1 MNIKL
6 YVANLAPATTYHE
19 LMNLF
24 SAHGNVTDIDL
35 LDDPTKGRPRGFGFV
50 TMATSEGA
58 QAAIEALHRKEI
70 GTHVL
75 TVSKMQADE
84 LRAGLA
90 SGGRSPVAPTV
101 AYTSFA
107 CEPAA
112 ETIFKQVDFILEL
125 SKKRTILNLVTA
137 PEKMRSFFGNEF
149 KVRNVRNKSFPAYAR
164 D

>member
-1 MNIKL
+1 MNIRL

-50 TMATSEGA
+50 SMATSEGA

-84 LRAGLA
+84 LRAGPA
-90 SGGRSPVAPTV
+90 SGGRSPRR
-101 AYTSFA
+101 AYS
-107 CEPAA
+107 C
-112 ETIFKQVDFILEL
+112 
-125 SKKRTILNLVTA
+125 LN
-137 PEKMRSFFGNEF
+137 
-149 KVRNVRNKSFPAYAR
+149 
-164 D
+164 